1 MKIKIG
7 ASHSIE
13 TIGYGYRLWYRLPC
27 GRRWCG
33 GVASVVQGSVGL
45 CAGRERVLV
54 YNAVLLFLP
63 GIGRC
68 CIIWLVFVVVRYTL
82 L

>member
-7 ASHSIE
+7 ASHIVLKALIALWSAVVRWRG
-13 TIGYGYRLWYRLPC
+13 IGC
-27 GRRWCG
+27 
-33 GVASVVQGSVGL
+33 AGSVGL

-63 GIGRC
+63 GRGGC
-68 CIIWLVFVVVRYTL
+68 CIIWLVFVVVRYIL